1 VSEYLEVLVARI
13 HAPLLN
19 YLEITFFNQAAFH
32 TSHLSQFISRIP
44 KFRELKEARVV
55 FSGGNMSVRVP
66 SPTQPLG
73 DTVLTLGISHKDP
86 NWWPSSVA
94 QLYTSTLPS
103 FLTVENL
110 YMRLPPA
117 HWQIAEDS
125 EWLELLHPFA
135 SVKNLY
141 LSNKVAL
148 RVAPALEGLASD
160 EKLTEELPALQNIF
174 FADLEPM
181 GPVQQAINYFAYTR
195 RLLGQPVA
203 VFRWEVEKNMR
214 WEIYEG

>member
-1 VSEYLEVLVARI
+1 M

-19 YLEITFFNQAAFH
+19 YFEITFFNQAVFH
-32 TSHLSQFISRIP
+32 TSRLSQFISRIP
-44 KFRELKEARVV
+44 KFQALKEAHVV
-55 FSGGNMSVRVP
+55 FSCGNISVRVP

-73 DTVLTLGISHKDP
+73 DTVLSLGISHKDP
-86 NWWPSSVA
+86 NWWPSSLA
-94 QLYTSTLPS
+94 QLYSSAFPH
-103 FLTVENL
+103 FLTVERL

-135 SVKNLY
+135 AVKNLY
-141 LSNKVAL
+141 LSQKIAL
-148 RVAPALEGLASD
+148 RIAPALQGLASD
-160 EKLTEELPALQNIF
+160 KRLTEELPALQNIF
-174 FADLEPM
+174 LADLEPT
-181 GPVQQAINYFAYTR
+181 GSVQQAINYFAYTR
-195 RLLGQPVA
+195 WISGQPVA